1 MSILNRQFPHLLP
14 DDIAVWQAF
23 LKQSPERWLNIDY
36 DVRVGP
42 GTDPGDSVS
51 EKYRHMGIDLSQM
64 RIDAVGHHNKL
75 IEIVEITTQAGL
87 KAIGQLVSYPILF
100 RDNFPTPQI
109 VVPLLVCTSL
119 KPGIDLVLSELQ
131 IGHIIVNT

>member
-23 LKQSPERWLNIDY
+23 LKQCPARWHVIDY

-51 EKYRHMGIDLSQM
+51 PKYRQVGLELSQM
-64 RIDAVGHHNKL
+64 RIDAVGHLPNI

-100 RDNFPTPQI
+100 HHDFAPPKTVR
-109 VVPLLVCTSL
+109 PLLVCTSL
-119 KPGIDLVLSELQ
+119 KPGISTVLSELQ
-131 IGHIIVNT
+131 IPHIIVNV

>member
-14 DDIAVWQAF
+14 DDIVVWQAF
-23 LKQSPERWLNIDY
+23 LKQSPGRWLSIDY

-51 EKYRHMGIDLSQM
+51 PKYRQMGIDLSQM
-64 RIDAVGHHNKL
+64 RIDAVGHL
-75 IEIVEITTQAGL
+75 PDIIEIVEITTQAGL

-100 RDNFPTPQI
+100 TATFPTPKIIQ
-109 VVPLLVCTSL
+109 PLLVCTSV
-119 KPGIDLVLSELQ
+119 KPGIDTVLSKLD
-131 IGHIIVNT
+131 IRHIIVTV